1 MKTIRLFNDVLSI
14 VFAVLYFYQVLYVL
28 IALPK
33 GRRSLNGNIELKR
46 YAVLIAAR
54 NEERVLPNL
63 IHSIREQEYPPE
75 LIDIFVVADNCT
87 DGTAL
92 VAGKS
97 GAIVWER
104 NNIEKIGKG
113 YALEFLFERIRVEYG
128 YRKYAGYLILDADNL
143 LDRRY
148 IFEMNKSMS
157 EGKKILTSYRNSK
170 NFDSNWISAGYSL
183 WFLREAKFLNRPRQ
197 RVGASCAISGTGF
210 MISRDIVERNGGWK
224 HFLLTED
231 IEFTVDSL
239 LKGDT
244 IGICETAVL
253 YDEQPVS
260 FRQSC
265 RQRLRWSKGYLQVF
279 KKYGPALIRTFF
291 QKGSFSCFDMIM
303 STLPAVALTLF
314 GVAINMTGLLYGF
327 LANDPQ
333 AGILINSVLRAVG
346 RVYGVVFAMGL
357 LTTVSEWKMIH
368 AKPHKKILNVFSF
381 PFFMLTNLPISFVAL
396 FMKVEWKPIDHSISR
411 TLEEV
416 LLISKDKSET
426 PAKQASQAG

>member
-1 MKTIRLFNDVLSI
+1 METIRLFNDILSI
-14 VFAVLYFYQVLYVL
+14 VFAVLYSYQVLYVL

-33 GRRSLNGNIELKR
+33 KRRDAAENTELKR

-54 NEERVLPNL
+54 NEEKVLPNL
-63 IHSIREQEYPPE
+63 VCSIREQEYPPE

-97 GAIVWER
+97 GAIVWQR
-104 NNIEKIGKG
+104 NNKEKIGKG
-113 YALEFLFERIRVEYG
+113 YALEFLFERIGEEYG
-128 YRKYAGYLILDADNL
+128 FNEYEGYLILDADNL

-157 EGKKILTSYRNSK
+157 NGKKILTSYRNSK

-183 WFLREAKFLNRPRQ
+183 WFLREAKYLNRPRQ
-197 RVGASCAISGTGF
+197 RVGTSCAISGTGF
-210 MISRDIVERNGGWK
+210 MISRDIIERNGGWK

-231 IEFTVDSL
+231 IEFTVDAV

-244 IGICETAVL
+244 IGICEDAVL
-253 YDEQPVS
+253 YDEQPVC

-279 KKYGPALIRTFF
+279 RKHGPALIRTLF
-291 QKGSFSCFDMIM
+291 QKGSFGCFDMIM
-303 STLPAVALTLF
+303 STLPAVALTLI
-314 GVAINMTGLLYGF
+314 GVVINMGGLVYGF
-327 LANDPQ
+327 LANDPH
-333 AGILINSVLRAVG
+333 AEILINSAIKAAV

-357 LTTVSEWKMIH
+357 LTTVSEWKKIY
-368 AKPHKKILNVFSF
+368 AKPHKKILNIFSF
-381 PFFMLTNLPISFVAL
+381 PFFMLTNLPISLAAL
-396 FMKVEWKPIDHSISR
+396 FIKVEWKPINHSISR

-416 LLISKDKSET
+416 LLISKDE
-426 PAKQASQAG
+426 PEAQAKQASQAG